1 MNESNIVERDVMIT
15 IDQMKDAMNAGAN
28 VLSED
33 GAVLG
38 PMGQLYVDDAT
49 GEPSWV
55 TVATHAMG
63 NPESFAPLRGATLT
77 GRDVRL
83 PYTHAKVYDSP
94 KMSLDGHLSPEEEQ
108 HLLRY
113 YGLMAEKDEVADRTT
128 AAGVADRRDTA
139 DVSDTSQT
147 SDASDLSRG
156 GRARTQTSRPEGDY
170 SMTRSEEQLRV
181 GTEIRETERV
191 RLVKRVVTEDVTM
204 TVQIRREEL
213 VVERVPVKD
222 GAPFYDD
229 GQNSYTEAER
239 ERLYS
244 AVETAFNGDTVEVVL
259 YEEKPRV
266 EMDVVPIERVRVR
279 REART
284 HDEVVSGQVRKEVID
299 TERVEL

>member
-1 MNESNIVERDVMIT
+1 MISL
-15 IDQMKDAMNAGAN
+15 DQMKDSMNAGAN

-55 TVATHAMG
+55 TVATHKVG
-63 NPESFAPLRGATLT
+63 NPESFAPLSGATLE

-94 KMSLDGHLSPEEEQ
+94 KMSQDGHLSPEEEQ

-113 YGLMAEKDEVADRTT
+113 YGLMAAKDDDVATDER
-128 AAGVADRRDTA
+128 ASDTA
-139 DVSDTSQT
+139 RV
-147 SDASDLSRG
+147 
-156 GRARTQTSRPEGDY
+156 RTQASRPEGDY
-170 SMTRSEEQLRV
+170 AMTRSEEQLRV
-181 GTEIRETERV
+181 STEIRETERV

-222 GAPFYDD
+222 GTPFYDD
-229 GQNSYTEAER
+229 GKGSYTDAER

-266 EMDVVPIERVRVR
+266 EMDVVPIERVRVS
-279 REART
+279 REVRT
-284 HDEVVSGQVRKEVID
+284 QDEVVGGQVRKEVIE

>member
-1 MNESNIVERDVMIT
+1 MKESNLLERAVMIT
-15 IDQMKDAMNAGAN
+15 LDQMKDAMNAGAN

-55 TVATHAMG
+55 TVATHSMG

-77 GRDVRL
+77 GSDVRL

-113 YGLMAEKDEVADRTT
+113 YGLLAEKDDVPVET
-128 AAGVADRRDTA
+128 AAGTAGLADTGGTGRPDADRA
-139 DVSDTSQT
+139 DAGRA
-147 SDASDLSRG
+147 DA

-213 VVERVPVKD
+213 VLERVPVKD
-222 GAPFYDD
+222 GVPFYDD
-229 GQNSYTEAER
+229 GQNTYTEAER

-244 AVETAFNGDTVEVVL
+244 AVETAFNNDTVEVVL

-284 HDEVVSGQVRKEVID
+284 HDEVVSGQVRKEVIE

>member
-1 MNESNIVERDVMIT
+1 MIT
-15 IDQMKDAMNAGAN
+15 LEQMKDSMNAGAN

-49 GEPSWV
+49 GDPSWV
-55 TVATHAMG
+55 TVATHKMG
-63 NPESFAPLRGATLT
+63 NPESFAPLQGATLD
-77 GRDVRL
+77 GHDVRL
-83 PYTHAKVYDSP
+83 PYTHAKVYESP
-94 KMSLDGHLSPEEEQ
+94 KMSQDGHLSPEEEQ

-113 YGLMAEKDEVADRTT
+113 YGLMASKDDELATDR
-128 AAGVADRRDTA
+128 AAAP
-139 DVSDTSQT
+139 
-147 SDASDLSRG
+147 DA
-156 GRARTQTSRPEGDY
+156 GRARTSRPEGDY
-170 SMTRSEEQLRV
+170 AMTRSEEQLRV

-222 GAPFYDD
+222 GVPFYDD
-229 GQNSYTEAER
+229 GKGSYTEAER

-244 AVETAFNGDTVEVVL
+244 AVETAFDGDVVEVVL
-259 YEEKPRV
+259 YEERPRV

-284 HDEVVSGQVRKEVID
+284 RDETVSGQVRKEVIE

>member
-1 MNESNIVERDVMIT
+1 MIT
-15 IDQMKDAMNAGAN
+15 LEQMKDAMNAGAN

-55 TVATHAMG
+55 TVATHTMG
-63 NPESFAPLRGATLT
+63 NPESFAPLRGAALA

-113 YGLMAEKDEVADRTT
+113 YGLMAPKDDAGTDQAAATAGIADSGRTADSDRADTDRSRDTDRT
-128 AAGVADRRDTA
+128 
-139 DVSDTSQT
+139 
-147 SDASDLSRG
+147 
-156 GRARTQTSRPEGDY
+156 RTQSSRPEGDY

-222 GAPFYDD
+222 GVPFYDD

-284 HDEVVSGQVRKEVID
+284 HDEVVSGQVRKEVIE

>member
-1 MNESNIVERDVMIT
+1 VNESNIFERDVMIT
-15 IDQMKDAMNAGAN
+15 LDQMKDAMNAGAN

-113 YGLMAEKDEVADRTT
+113 YGLMAEKDDVADRAA
-128 AAGVADRRDTA
+128 AAGVAGTA
-139 DVSDTSQT
+139 GMSDTSDT
-147 SDASDLSRG
+147 SRA

-222 GAPFYDD
+222 GVPFYDD

>member
-1 MNESNIVERDVMIT
+1 MMIT
-15 IDQMKDAMNAGAN
+15 LEQMKDAMNAGAN
-28 VLSED
+28 VLSDD

-38 PMGQLYVDDAT
+38 SMGQLYVDDAT

-55 TVATHAMG
+55 TVATHAAG
-63 NPESFAPLRGATLT
+63 SPESFAPLREATLD

-83 PYTHAKVYDSP
+83 PYPHSMVYDSP
-94 KMSLDGHLSPEEEQ
+94 KMSQDGHLSPEEEQ

-113 YGLMAEKDEVADRTT
+113 YGLLPASDETARASSPSGDRFSRT
-128 AAGVADRRDTA
+128 
-139 DVSDTSQT
+139 
-147 SDASDLSRG
+147 DASTNRSETRSDGFVG
-156 GRARTQTSRPEGDY
+156 GSVDDDDV

-181 GTEIRETERV
+181 GTELRETERV

-213 VVERVPVKD
+213 VVERVPVQD
-222 GAPFYDD
+222 GAPLYDD
-229 GQNSYTEAER
+229 GAGTFSKAER

-244 AVETAFNGDTVEVVL
+244 AVETAFNGDVVEMVL

-266 EMDVVPIERVRVR
+266 EVDVVPIERIRVT

-284 HDEVVSGQVRKEVID
+284 HDEVVTGQVRKEVIE
-299 TERVEL
+299 TERIEL

>member
-1 MNESNIVERDVMIT
+1 MIT
-15 IDQMKDAMNAGAN
+15 LEQMKDSMNAGAN

-55 TVATHAMG
+55 TVATHTMG
-63 NPESFAPLRGATLT
+63 SPESFAPLRGAVLD

-83 PYTHAKVYDSP
+83 PYTHGKVYESP
-94 KMSLDGHLSPEEEQ
+94 KMSQDGHLSPEEEQ

-113 YGLMAEKDEVADRTT
+113 YGLMPSKDEELATQEQAS
-128 AAGVADRRDTA
+128 AAAP
-139 DVSDTSQT
+139 Q
-147 SDASDLSRG
+147 
-156 GRARTQTSRPEGDY
+156 ARSSRPEGDY

-213 VVERVPVKD
+213 VVERVPIKD
-222 GAPFYDD
+222 GTPFYDD
-229 GQNSYTEAER
+229 GQGTFSEAER

-266 EMDVVPIERVRVR
+266 EVDVVPIERVRMR
-279 REART
+279 REAHT
-284 HDEVVSGQVRKEVID
+284 HDETVSGQVRKEVIE
-299 TERVEL
+299 TERIEL

>member
-1 MNESNIVERDVMIT
+1 VNESNIFERDVMIT
-15 IDQMKDAMNAGAN
+15 LDQMKDAMNAGAN

-113 YGLMAEKDEVADRTT
+113 YGLMAEKDDVADRAA
-128 AAGVADRRDTA
+128 AAGVAGTA
-139 DVSDTSQT
+139 GMSDTSDT
-147 SDASDLSRG
+147 SRA
-156 GRARTQTSRPEGDY
+156 GRARPQTSRPEGDY

-222 GAPFYDD
+222 GVPFYDD

>member
-1 MNESNIVERDVMIT
+1 MIT
-15 IDQMKDAMNAGAN
+15 LEQMKDAMNAGAN

-55 TVATHAMG
+55 TVATHSMG
-63 NPESFAPLRGATLT
+63 NPESFAPLRGAKLT

-83 PYTHAKVYDSP
+83 PYSHAKVYDSP
-94 KMSLDGHLSPEEEQ
+94 KMSQDGHLSPEEEQ

-113 YGLMAEKDEVADRTT
+113 YGLMAEKDDVVTDQAA
-128 AAGVADRRDTA
+128 AAGVADT
-139 DVSDTSQT
+139 SDTSGRSGR
-147 SDASDLSRG
+147 SDTDRD
-156 GRARTQTSRPEGDY
+156 RTQTSRPEGDY

-181 GTEIRETERV
+181 GTEIHETERV

-213 VVERVPVKD
+213 VVERVPIKD
-222 GAPFYDD
+222 GKPFFDD
-229 GQNSYTEAER
+229 GEGSFTEAER

-244 AVETAFNGDTVEVVL
+244 AVETAFNGDTTEVIL

-284 HDEVVSGQVRKEVID
+284 HDETVGGQVRKEVID

>member
-1 MNESNIVERDVMIT
+1 MIT
-15 IDQMKDAMNAGAN
+15 LEQMKDSMNAGAN

-38 PMGQLYVDDAT
+38 AMGQLYVDDAT

-55 TVATHAMG
+55 TVSTHTMG
-63 NPESFAPLRGATLT
+63 NPESFAPLHGASLD

-94 KMSLDGHLSPEEEQ
+94 KMSQDGHLSPEEEQ

-113 YGLMAEKDEVADRTT
+113 YGLMAAKDDEATVDHANTDNGGTR
-128 AAGVADRRDTA
+128 
-139 DVSDTSQT
+139 SQ
-147 SDASDLSRG
+147 S
-156 GRARTQTSRPEGDY
+156 SRPEGDY
-170 SMTRSEEQLRV
+170 AMTRSEEQLRV
-181 GTEIRETERV
+181 GTELHETERV

-222 GAPFYDD
+222 GTPLYDD
-229 GQNSYTEAER
+229 GERALSKAER

-244 AVETAFNGDTVEVVL
+244 AVETAFNGDVVEMVL

-266 EMDVVPIERVRVR
+266 EMDLVPIERVRVR
-279 REART
+279 RDAHTR
-284 HDEVVSGQVRKEVID
+284 DETVSGQVRKEVIETD
-299 TERVEL
+299 RVDL

>member
-1 MNESNIVERDVMIT
+1 MISL
-15 IDQMKDAMNAGAN
+15 DQMKDSMNAGAN
-28 VLSED
+28 VLSSD

-55 TVATHAMG
+55 TVATHKAG
-63 NPESFAPLRGATLT
+63 NPESFAPLNGATLD

-83 PYTHAKVYDSP
+83 PYTHDKVYDSP
-94 KMSLDGHLSPEEEQ
+94 KMSQDGHLSPEEEQ

-113 YGLMAEKDEVADRTT
+113 YGLMPAKDDDIATDEP
-128 AAGVADRRDTA
+128 
-139 DVSDTSQT
+139 
-147 SDASDLSRG
+147 ASETVRS
-156 GRARTQTSRPEGDY
+156 RTQSSRPEGDY
-170 SMTRSEEQLRV
+170 AMTRSEEQLRV

-222 GAPFYDD
+222 GTPFYDD
-229 GQNSYTEAER
+229 GRESYTDAER
-239 ERLYS
+239 ERLYD
-244 AVETAFNGDTVEVVL
+244 AVETAFNGDVVEVVL

-266 EMDVVPIERVRVR
+266 EVDVVPIERVRVR
-279 REART
+279 REVRT
-284 HDEVVSGQVRKEVID
+284 QDETVTGQVRKEVIE
-299 TERVEL
+299 TERIEL

>member
-1 MNESNIVERDVMIT
+1 MIT
-15 IDQMKDAMNAGAN
+15 LEQMKDSMNAGAN

-38 PMGQLYVDDAT
+38 PMGQLYVDDVT

-55 TVATHAMG
+55 TITTHTTG
-63 NPESFAPLRGATLT
+63 NPESFAPLQGATLD

-83 PYTHAKVYDSP
+83 PYPHAKVYDSP
-94 KMSLDGHLSPEEEQ
+94 KMSQDGHLSPEEEQ

-113 YGLMAEKDEVADRTT
+113 YGLMAAKDDDVVADPTPGD
-128 AAGVADRRDTA
+128 AAP
-139 DVSDTSQT
+139 
-147 SDASDLSRG
+147 
-156 GRARTQTSRPEGDY
+156 ARMQSSRPEGDY
-170 SMTRSEEQLRV
+170 VMTRSEEQLRV

-191 RLVKRVVTEDVTM
+191 RLVKRVVTEEVTM

-213 VVERVPVKD
+213 VVERVPIKD
-222 GAPFYDD
+222 GTPFYDD
-229 GQNSYTEAER
+229 GQGTFTEAER

-266 EMDVVPIERVRVR
+266 EMDVVPIERVRMR

-284 HDEVVSGQVRKEVID
+284 HDETVSGQVRKEVIE
-299 TERVEL
+299 TERIEL

>member
-1 MNESNIVERDVMIT
+1 MIT
-15 IDQMKDAMNAGAN
+15 IDQMKDSMNAGAN

-49 GEPSWV
+49 GDPSWV
-55 TVATHAMG
+55 TIATHTMG
-63 NPESFAPLRGATLT
+63 SPESFAPLHDATLD
-77 GRDVRL
+77 GHDVRL

-94 KMSLDGHLSPEEEQ
+94 KMSQDGHLSPEEEQ

-113 YGLMAEKDEVADRTT
+113 YGLMATKDDAAATADAARAGT
-128 AAGVADRRDTA
+128 ADTGRAVDTEGAGVG
-139 DVSDTSQT
+139 
-147 SDASDLSRG
+147 RG
-156 GRARTQTSRPEGDY
+156 RTSRPEGDY

-181 GTEIRETERV
+181 GTELRETERV

-213 VVERVPVKD
+213 VVERLPVKD
-222 GAPFYDD
+222 GEPLYDD
-229 GQNSYTEAER
+229 GQGTFSRAER

-244 AVETAFNGDTVEVVL
+244 AVETAFNGDVVEVVL

-279 REART
+279 REAHT
-284 HDEVVSGQVRKEVID
+284 HDENVTGQVRKEVIE